1 VFKILRDGCQPTFL
15 PDTSHNTISY
25 AGQMFRE
32 WLSQG
37 RTSISKSSS
46 ILTAFPKRKMYCIR
60 LANSHMLL
68 NSFSVLAVS
77 GAMVCSVGGS
87 ASSSALRLR
96 RGIFEL
102 SRGGRED
109 WRVNAVGEKS
119 TRSRV
124 CMDSDKQ

>member
-1 VFKILRDGCQPTFL
+1 MFEILREGCQPAFL
-15 PDTSHNTISY
+15 PDDCNTTISCST
-25 AGQMFRE
+25 QMFRE

-68 NSFSVLAVS
+68 SSFSVLAVS
-77 GAMVCSVGGS
+77 GAMACSVGGS

-102 SRGGRED
+102 SRGRED
-109 WRVNAVGEKS
+109 
-119 TRSRV
+119 
-124 CMDSDKQ
+124 